1 MTKTSIAQIAALS
14 TVNNILIKQLIN
26 LLKDSD
32 RIIMNRE
39 TKINDLSLSLCH
51 HLILFFFRSN
61 TEYIYI
67 YKEKYFQ

>member
-39 TKINDLSLSLCH
+39 TKINDLSLSLYH